1 MKVNIGNNEFNVK
14 VCDTPKKQREGMQH
28 KTFDE
33 SFNGM
38 LFIMPSRTQ
47 QSFWMFEC
55 ITQLDIIMI
64 DGDTI
69 TRIHHDCLPCDVEEA
84 CEEFTGFGDRVLE
97 LEGGTCERLNIKE
110 GNLIRTTLY

>member
-1 MKVNIGNNEFNVK
+1 MNLFINDHMFKCK
-14 VCDTPKKQREGMQH
+14 VCVTPNSIQDGMKN
-28 KTFDE
+28 KTFNMN
-33 SFNGM
+33 FNGM

-47 QSFWMFEC
+47 QNFWMYEC
-55 ITQLDIIMI
+55 ITPLDIVMI

-69 TRIHHDCLPCDVEEA
+69 TKIHHDCLPCDVETS